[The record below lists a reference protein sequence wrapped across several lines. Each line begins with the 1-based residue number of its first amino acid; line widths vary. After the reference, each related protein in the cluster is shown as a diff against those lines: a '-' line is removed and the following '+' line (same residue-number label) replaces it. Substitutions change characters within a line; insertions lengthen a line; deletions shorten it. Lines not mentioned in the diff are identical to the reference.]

1 MKLGKKV
8 RNGIKKEFDNE
19 PVYNEKYL
27 KIKINFCKGK
37 LNTNFNNNK
46 IPKKGSNCISKFDQ
60 FSF

>member
-37 LNTNFNNNK
+37 STQILTIIK
-46 IPKKGSNCISKFDQ
+46 Y
-60 FSF
+60 